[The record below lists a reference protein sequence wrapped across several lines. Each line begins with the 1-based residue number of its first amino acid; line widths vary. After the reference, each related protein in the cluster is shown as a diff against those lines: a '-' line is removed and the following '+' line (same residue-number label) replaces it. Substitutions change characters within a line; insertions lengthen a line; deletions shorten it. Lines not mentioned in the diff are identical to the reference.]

1 MACFLPVPLIL
12 HHRGTGTP
20 DISSTPYTSPKVD
33 GYPELDFPTLHSPVI
48 SLKVNGCVTGGLT
61 STDTANTSTLV
72 NGYSPLQNLQGK
84 RDDEKDLD
92 NNPHSMWG
100 HQAKLNNEILQ
111 QLKLTQGFLH
121 SQGKKGFRFKDN
133 PDHYESLVTIY
144 EE

>member
-1 MACFLPVPLIL
+1 M
-12 HHRGTGTP
+12 
-20 DISSTPYTSPKVD
+20 S
-33 GYPELDFPTLHSPVI
+33 
-48 SLKVNGCVTGGLT
+48 GGLT

-92 NNPHSMWG
+92 NNPHSVWG
-100 HQAKLNNEILQ
+100 HEVKLNNEILQ

-144 EE
+144 EQ